1 MKKTKLIVAV
11 LLAVVMVLALGLVA
25 CDKHECEHVCP
36 ICGKCTDPDCTD
48 PVCADKCPGHEVQH
62 AAPQISVNPT
72 EIEINAGDEIDLM
85 FGVTVTDAEDDNP
98 TLIIFDDDD
107 FDADTEGVYTITYKA
122 TNKFGLEA
130 TATRTVTVNQA
141 LSALALEVRQ
151 NLLGEAKWEG
161 ETISFK
167 HSLYVELSADT
178 DYDVARSG
186 VFHNTSDG
194 EIVLNVAGGYGC
206 SAILTA
212 NGVVIEGRDGA
223 NSRLM
228 NEQNPVRSSGVT
240 TMEIDNEE
248 VSVSSAFAQNMVIP
262 AGGYAVVIQS
272 GYAGTTADTDGRGFM
287 NYNVIYAYGNVV
299 RLLWVDE
306 QQVITEYADQAP
318 TISGTDTTVY
328 AAISDASF
336 TLNTEVLTGVTAK
349 DDNGTFEIS
358 DDTAVTVTVVDDGGF
373 DINTAGEYTV
383 TISAADAQGNIAT
396 ATRIVEVTED
406 VVEVKVNDNS
416 IKMLPTSVAVDQD
429 LTVVGKYLFIIFTP
443 EYEGTINFSNGYG
456 EAFVVDRFGKIVR
469 IYDGVS
475 AKYFD
480 AENPTGIQ
488 DASKC
493 TAAGYALEAF
503 NSRQDGEYVVIAP
516 NITGNVSRA
525 FLYSNRTIGGQ
536 MALPGITFEAKTY
549 TFTVG
554 EKSFTAAEDKYAFNT
569 AMTAATAPTY
579 SMIVFNKSYPG
590 EVTVNGYGAAVVVN
604 QYGVLVKVYDGAYVG
619 FYDENGKASSVT
631 FNGNNYATVAFSE
644 LKEGET
650 LIIFPND
657 GTNGADSPRTF
668 ALGLCTDG
676 SIGKTV
682 TLTDVKFDEKPKD
695 DKTIV
700 IDDTSFT
707 AAEGTWIYNG
717 TVDASTASRYS
728 MIIFDKS
735 YDGQVETNSHGAAI
749 VLDKYGTLV
758 KIYDGANGGFY
769 TVDGKSTDPLTF
781 TTSNYATVAFSE
793 LKEGETL
800 IIFPNDGTNGADSPR
815 TFALS
820 LRGVNGAKA
829 YCGEV
834 ATLTGFAFEKVSVEI
849 AVGEDTIEFN
859 PEKVAINTT
868 TATAADYDWYVF
880 TTEFSGTLGF
890 ANGYGA
896 AIVMDAEN
904 KIVRVYNGA
913 DGKYY
918 DADNPTGT
926 ALASNDYLTTA
937 LASLKANEWMLV
949 GVNNGA
955 NQAPR
960 DFLRNHHTLGA
971 TVTMEEVSVP
981 VADKAMMSVQVN
993 GKIFYTTAIAV
1004 NQEVSNVA
1012 NYDFAVYTYGASGV
1026 VVKNGWSEGFVVD
1039 SEGKVVRI
1047 YDGVNNRYF
1056 DAENA
1061 SGIAGTDKFTIASLS
1076 LDAFLS
1082 LKQGE
1087 MLVIGL
1093 NGGLNSNQAR
1103 SFLVGNR
1110 VVGASMSVS
1119 GIDVTPAAEAVQYYA
1134 LTVGTKVWYQNGAQ
1148 MAVDSAFD
1156 GTPAFAI
1163 YSYGYTGER
1172 YTGAY
1177 GVAFVM
1183 DSTGK
1188 VVRIYDGASGK
1199 YYDAENP
1206 TGIQDASKCT
1216 AAGYAQEAF
1225 ASLAEGEW
1233 VLIAPNGGSTG
1244 NVARALLYG
1253 NRTVGLE
1260 VSYTLVAA
1268 E

>member
-1 MKKTKLIVAV
+1 M
-11 LLAVVMVLALGLVA
+11 
-25 CDKHECEHVCP
+25 CP

-151 NLLGEAKWEG
+151 NILGEAKWEG
-161 ETISFK
+161 VTISFK

-228 NEQNPVRSSGVT
+228 NQQNPVRSSGVT

-644 LKEGET
+644 LE
-650 LIIFPND
+650 
-657 GTNGADSPRTF
+657 
-668 ALGLCTDG
+668 
-676 SIGKTV
+676 
-682 TLTDVKFDEKPKD
+682 
-695 DKTIV
+695 
-700 IDDTSFT
+700 
-707 AAEGTWIYNG
+707 
-717 TVDASTASRYS
+717 
-728 MIIFDKS
+728 
-735 YDGQVETNSHGAAI
+735 
-749 VLDKYGTLV
+749 
-758 KIYDGANGGFY
+758 
-769 TVDGKSTDPLTF
+769 
-781 TTSNYATVAFSE
+781 
-793 LKEGETL
+793 EGETL

-1047 YDGVNNRYF
+1047 YDGVNNKYF

-1061 SGIAGTDKFTIASLS
+1061 SGIAGTDKFTLASLS

-1110 VVGASMSVS
+1110 VVGVSMSVS
-1119 GIDVTPAAEAVQYYA
+1119 GIDATPAAEAVQYYA

-1172 YTGAY
+1172 YTGGF

-1233 VLIAPNGGSTG
+1233 VLIAPHGGSTG